1 MRKTGV
7 VLVLVLGLAATAEAQ
22 TSADLG
28 AKYRQ
33 IISYELRPG
42 VVMTPRYA
50 PNGQVCEMVVE
61 KRAQNEA
68 GIVFG
73 FSFSDEER
81 QQVVDQ
87 IVSPH
92 ERGKDDTDRL
102 STTVDGGFIT
112 SNYTYDNV
120 KIRVQGV
127 TRPNPNPALVIT
139 ITWRKRNCADTS
151 ADQAPVR

>member
-1 MRKTGV
+1 MRRTGIA
-7 VLVLVLGLAATAEAQ
+7 LVLGFGFAATIQAQ

-50 PNGQVCEMVVE
+50 TNGQVCEMVLE
-61 KRAQNEA
+61 KRVQNEA

-73 FSFSDEER
+73 FSFSDKER
-81 QQVVDQ
+81 QEIVDQVV
-87 IVSPH
+87 SPN
-92 ERGKDDTDRL
+92 ERGAEYTSRL
-102 STTVDGGFIT
+102 NTTIDGGFIT
-112 SNYTYDNV
+112 SDYTYDNV
-120 KIRVQGV
+120 RIRVLGV

-139 ITWRKRNCADTS
+139 ITWRKRSCADSS
-151 ADQAPVR
+151 AGQAAPR

>member
-1 MRKTGV
+1 MRKAGV
-7 VLVLVLGLAATAEAQ
+7 VLVLVLGLAATIQAQ

-33 IISYELRPG
+33 TISYELRSG

-50 PNGQVCEMVVE
+50 PDGQVCEMVVE
-61 KRAQNEA
+61 KRAQNEM

-73 FSFSDEER
+73 FSFSDKER
-81 QQVVDQ
+81 QEVVDQ
-87 IVSPH
+87 VISPH

-102 STTVDGGFIT
+102 NTTIDGGFIT
-112 SNYTYDNV
+112 SDYTYDNV
-120 KIRVQGV
+120 QIRVQGV

-139 ITWRKRNCADTS
+139 ITWRKRNCADAS
-151 ADQAPVR
+151 AGQALPR